1 MGPRLLALDTSTDR
15 LAAGLIVA
23 DRQWTAIEAGG
34 SRASSRL
41 IAAALELLSGAGQSV
56 RNLDAIAYGAGPGAF
71 TGLRSACAVAQG
83 LALGAG
89 RPVLAVD
96 SLMIV
101 AEDAAAQLGAS
112 DDGLWVAMDARIDE
126 IYAAC
131 YRRTAEGWLTLYAP
145 ALYPVAALAA
155 RWDTAPPL
163 IVAGS
168 AIEAFAGRLPFG
180 NARLVPHER
189 SRASALLALAR
200 QQWDAGRTMDPAQA
214 LPVYLRDKVALTSA
228 ERAAVRAAGA
238 AG

>member
-23 DRQWTAIEAGG
+23 DRRLTTNEAGG
-34 SRASSRL
+34 PLASSRL
-41 IAAALELLSGAGQSV
+41 IAVALELLSGAGQSV
-56 RNLDAIAYGAGPGAF
+56 RDLDAIAYGAGPGAF

-83 LALGAG
+83 LAFGAG

-101 AEDAAAQLGAS
+101 AEDAASQLGAA
-112 DDGLWVAMDARIDE
+112 DDEFWVAMDARIDE

-131 YRRTAEGWLTLYAP
+131 YRHAPDGWRTVYEP

-155 RWDTAPPL
+155 RWAAAPPQV
-163 IVAGS
+163 VAGS
-168 AIEAFAGRLPFG
+168 AVTAFEGRLPFG
-180 NARLVPHER
+180 DARLVPHER
-189 SRASALLALAR
+189 DRANALLVLAR
-200 QQWDAGRTMDPAQA
+200 RQWDAGRTMDPAQA

-228 ERAAVRAAGA
+228 ERAALRAAGA

>member
-23 DRQWTAIEAGG
+23 DRQWTANEAGG
-34 SRASSRL
+34 PAASSRL
-41 IAAALELLSGAGQSV
+41 IAVALELLFGAGQSV
-56 RNLDAIAYGAGPGAF
+56 RELDAIAFGAGPGAF

-83 LALGAG
+83 LAFGAG

-101 AEDAAAQLGAS
+101 AEDAGAQLGATG
-112 DDGLWVAMDARIDE
+112 DELWVAMDARIDE

-131 YRRTAEGWLTLYAP
+131 YRRVADGWRTLHEP

-155 RWDTAPPL
+155 RWDAAPPRA
-163 IVAGS
+163 IAGS
-168 AIEAFAGRLPFG
+168 AVAAFEGRLPFG
-180 NARLVPHER
+180 AARLVPHER
-189 SRASALLALAR
+189 DRASALLALAR
-200 QQWDAGRTMDPAQA
+200 RQWDAGRTIDPALA

-228 ERAAVRAAGA
+228 ERAALRAAGA